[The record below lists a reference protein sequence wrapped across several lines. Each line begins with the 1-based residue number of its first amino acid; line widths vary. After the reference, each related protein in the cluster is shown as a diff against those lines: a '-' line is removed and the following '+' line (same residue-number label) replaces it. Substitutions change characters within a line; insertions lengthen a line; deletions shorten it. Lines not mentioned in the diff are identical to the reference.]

1 MAGGFLTY
9 HEPGIVQILIIISFF
24 FFLSLAEWCSAKI
37 IRAGIIG
44 QIAVGIIYGKPLA
57 DILEGPWQE
66 TFLAVGYVG
75 LILIIF
81 EGGLQIRLDLLK
93 QNFLSSVLVA
103 ATGVC
108 FPIGFSYLLLY
119 LGYGYGAVETF
130 IIGSALSATS
140 LGTTFSVIGSAA
152 KEVDLSQTRV
162 GSILV
167 SAAVIDDVVGL
178 VLASVIHDLGQLSTP
193 NAGDVNLGWI
203 IGRPIVA
210 SVAMA
215 ILTPVLT
222 KWVFAPVFR
231 RWIEHAFA
239 RYDHVSNI
247 ILMVLVLSAFIS
259 IAAYA
264 GTSVL
269 FGAFLAGAF
278 LTYLPSKH
286 PDGPFVVMSRE
297 EGEQDPARSPTFI
310 HTFELYLLD
319 TQKYLMEPLFFAS
332 IGFAIPFVGLWTG
345 KRIWRGILFS
355 LLMAAAKFIVGLWIP
370 GFEFCNS
377 RKSSTPGEGSHEKR
391 NTSEETTGSL
401 EQRAA
406 GGKGGYGSASLA
418 GLLLGSA
425 MVARG
430 EIGLLIVEIG
440 YNETSYVS
448 EEGFITAVWAIL
460 LNTIVGPV
468 TVGHLVQFYGKRI
481 GESAWGLQ
489 GQTTGRET
497 AVHTA
502 HDHSV

>member
-1 MAGGFLTY
+1 L
-9 HEPGIVQILIIISFF
+9 P
-24 FFLSLAEWCSAKI
+24 SA
-37 IRAGIIG
+37 
-44 QIAVGIIYGKPLA
+44 
-57 DILEGPWQE
+57 D
-66 TFLAVGYVG
+66 
-75 LILIIF
+75 
-81 EGGLQIRLDLLK
+81 
-93 QNFLSSVLVA
+93 
-103 ATGVC
+103 
-108 FPIGFSYLLLY
+108 
-119 LGYGYGAVETF
+119 
-130 IIGSALSATS
+130 
-140 LGTTFSVIGSAA
+140 TTIP
-152 KEVDLSQTRV
+152 
-162 GSILV
+162 
-167 SAAVIDDVVGL
+167 
-178 VLASVIHDLGQLSTP
+178 SVIHDLGQLSTP

-355 LLMAAAKFIVGLWIP
+355 LLMAAAKVSHLHFYSLGNGWLI
-370 GFEFCNS
+370 S
-377 RKSSTPGEGSHEKR
+377 RAVYCRGMDSRVRVLQLPKVLHAWRGS
-391 NTSEETTGSL
+391 
-401 EQRAA
+401 
-406 GGKGGYGSASLA
+406 
-418 GLLLGSA
+418 
-425 MVARG
+425 
-430 EIGLLIVEIG
+430 
-440 YNETSYVS
+440 
-448 EEGFITAVWAIL
+448 
-460 LNTIVGPV
+460 P
-468 TVGHLVQFYGKRI
+468 
-481 GESAWGLQ
+481 
-489 GQTTGRET
+489 
-497 AVHTA
+497 
-502 HDHSV
+502 